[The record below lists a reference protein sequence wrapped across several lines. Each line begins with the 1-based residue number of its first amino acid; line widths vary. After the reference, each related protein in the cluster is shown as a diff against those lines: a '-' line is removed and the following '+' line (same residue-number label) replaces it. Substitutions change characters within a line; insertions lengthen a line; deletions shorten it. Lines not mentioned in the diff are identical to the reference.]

1 MPTPILTCLGAAG
14 TVTGSRHLL
23 EYGQHRVLID
33 CGLFQERHLQAHNW
47 DAFNPPAS
55 SLSAVLLTHGHLDHC
70 GLLPRLVAQGF
81 TGRVHATPATCAI
94 APIVM
99 ADSARLQ
106 MEDAAFKRKRHAKEG
121 RENARGYQPLYDDDD
136 VQAAVARLTP
146 AGMGKR
152 VVIAPGIEAAFF
164 HAGHIL
170 GSASIAVT
178 AGTGA
183 DRRTVLF
190 SGDLGRRHNPLVPD
204 AAILTDCDA
213 VVIES
218 TYGDRLH
225 EPTADIGDALAAA
238 ILPAAQR
245 GGTVVVPC
253 FAVERAQELLWH
265 LGRLFR
271 AKRLPAMPVY
281 LDSPMA
287 QRLLEVFRSHPEATS
302 AGFSAADLDFPG
314 LHLTHGQEDSK
325 AINERQGPMIVIAGS
340 GMCTGGRIK
349 HHLQQRLGD
358 ARNLVLFVGY
368 QADGTLGRQILQ
380 GAKRV
385 RLFGGEREVNAQ
397 VAQVRGFS
405 GHADRDELL
414 GWLSRLPHRPRQV
427 VVVHGGPNVSAS
439 FAQLVTER
447 TQIPAQAATAGVPIP
462 LM

>member
-1 MPTPILTCLGAAG
+1 MPTPVLTCLGAAG

-23 EYGQHRVLID
+23 EYNQHRVLID
-33 CGLFQERHLQAHNW
+33 CGLFQERHLQAHNF

-55 SLSAVLLTHGHLDHC
+55 SLDAVLLTHGHLDHC

-81 TGRVHATPATCAI
+81 TGRVHATSATCAI

-106 MEDAAFKRKRHAKEG
+106 MEDAKFKQKRHAKEG
-121 RENARGYQPLYDDDD
+121 REATHGYAPLYDDED
-136 VQAAVARLTP
+136 VQAAVARLAP
-146 AGMGKR
+146 AVIGQR
-152 VVIAPGIEAAFF
+152 VSLAPGIEAVFF

-204 AAILTDCDA
+204 PAILQDCDA

-225 EPTADIGDALAAA
+225 EPTADIGSALEAA
-238 ILPAAQR
+238 IAPAAKR
-245 GGTVVVPC
+245 GGVVLVPC

-271 AKRLPAMPVY
+271 AKRLPPMPVH

-287 QRLLEVFRSHPEATS
+287 QRLLEVFRTHPEATS
-302 AGFSAADLDFPG
+302 LGFSAADLDFPG
-314 LHLTHGQEDSK
+314 LHLTHGQEESK
-325 AINERQGPMIVIAGS
+325 QINERNGPMIVIAGS

-349 HHLQQRLGD
+349 HHLAHRLGD

-368 QADGTLGRQILQ
+368 QADGTLGRQILE
-380 GAKRV
+380 GRKRV

-397 VAQVRGFS
+397 IAQVRGFS

-414 GWLSRLPHRPRQV
+414 GWLERLPHRPRQV
-427 VVVHGGPNVSAS
+427 VVVHGGATVSGS
-439 FAQLVTER
+439 FARLVNER
-447 TQIPAQAATAGVPIP
+447 LHVPAQAAVAGVPIA